1 MMDKLLKNIIEKNKH
16 LVENG
21 KVASYIPALSKAN
34 PNHIGISVI
43 DKEGK
48 VFSAGDSSIKFTI
61 QSISKVLALI
71 IAVTELGEKS
81 VFEKVGYNGSDDSFN
96 NITNLDYPNTIH
108 PTNPM
113 INAGAIVVTSLIE
126 GSGKEKFTKVL
137 NLIRLITGNK
147 EIDYNKEVYLSE
159 KETGDR
165 NRAIAY
171 LMKSKGMI
179 YGNVEEILD
188 AYFKQCSIEITSVD
202 LAKIGLF
209 LSNSGKLL
217 GTKEEICSKKTIS
230 TIIAIMSTCG
240 MYNFSGEYAAKVG
253 IPSKS
258 GVAGGILGTIPGKMG
273 IGIYSP
279 ALDRYGNS
287 MVGYNIMK
295 DISNELNLSIY

>member
-1 MMDKLLKNIIEKNKH
+1 MDKLLKDIIEKNKH

-21 KVASYIPALSKAN
+21 RVASYIPALSKAN

-81 VFEKVGYNGSDDSFN
+81 VFEKVGYNGSDDPFN

-126 GSGKEKFTKVL
+126 GSGKEKFDKIL
-137 NLIRLITGNK
+137 NLIRVITGNK

-159 KETGDR
+159 KDTGDR

-179 YGNVEEILD
+179 HGNVEEILD
-188 AYFKQCSIEITSVD
+188 AYFKQCSIEMDTLDI
-202 LAKIGLF
+202 AKIGF
-209 LSNSGKLL
+209 FIANGCKSLSDNKYISSDKLTTL
-217 GTKEEICSKKTIS
+217 LLS
-230 TIIAIMSTCG
+230 IMSNCG
-240 MYNFSGEYAAKVG
+240 MYDYSGEYSIKVG

-258 GVAGGILGTIPGKMG
+258 GVAGGLLGSVKNGFG
-273 IGIYSP
+273 IGVYSP
-279 ALDRYGNS
+279 VLDSNGNPL
-287 MVGYNIMK
+287 VGIAVME
-295 DISNELNLSIY
+295 DLSNKLGLNLFH

>member
-1 MMDKLLKNIIEKNKH
+1 MNEILNKIIEKNRY
-16 LVENG
+16 LVNEG
-21 KVASYIPALSKAN
+21 EVADYIPALSKAD
-34 PNHIGISVI
+34 PNHIGVCIL
-43 DKEGK
+43 DLEGNIYK
-48 VFSAGDSSIKFTI
+48 SGNFDTPFTI
-61 QSISKVLALI
+61 QSISKVMALALAI
-71 IAVTELGEKS
+71 MDNSEEK
-81 VFEKVGYNGSDDSFN
+81 VFEKVGYEPTDEPFN
-96 NITNLDYPNTIH
+96 TLYKLDLPYVIKPS
-108 PTNPM
+108 NPM
-113 INAGAIVVTSLIE
+113 INSGAIVTSSLIKGDGE
-126 GSGKEKFTKVL
+126 EKFNRLLDFIRKVTE
-137 NLIRLITGNK
+137 NPNIF
-147 EIDYNKEVYLSE
+147 YNEEVYLSE
-159 KETGDR
+159 KFTGDK
-165 NRAIAY
+165 NKSMAY
-171 LMKSKGMI
+171 LMKSKGMLE
-179 YGNVEEILD
+179 GNVEEILD
-188 AYFKQCSIEITSVD
+188 GYFKQCSIEITSVD